1 MTADKRTSTRMTG
14 LQRAGAIAL
23 LALITACGGISDMIE
38 EAAEMTPPE
47 SSESGGSSGGS
58 SNDSGEVDEGD
69 PSAFRLSAGTW
80 ENACTVVSMDEVAAA
95 TGLTVLEEREQGVGC
110 DWVVESA
117 DPDIISEPIVGWQP
131 MRALNVNA
139 QWEASQPMASS
150 MELEEI
156 EGLGTYA
163 FWRGS
168 GGGAGGEVWARNEQ
182 IGFRVMNQFS
192 GPNFTGDARA
202 SLEALAA
209 ALLDS
214 LAGMDVLAAS
224 GDYAESLIPAVSV
237 NMPEGLLTADSLID
251 ELSAVPMPDGAV
263 FAPGDVVIGRAV
275 QDIYTDLAVGDAVR
289 FYLAELPAAG
299 FEITSDG
306 TVETEEDVFEYIS
319 QSISFVDPDGNR
331 GDISIR
337 EGFFAPSQFYLQIY
351 LP

>member
-1 MTADKRTSTRMTG
+1 
-14 LQRAGAIAL
+14 
-23 LALITACGGISDMIE
+23 MIE
-38 EAAEMTPPE
+38 EAADMTPPE
-47 SSESGGSSGGS
+47 SSGSGGSSGAS
-58 SNDSGEVDEGD
+58 SNGSDEVDEGD

-80 ENACTVVSMDEVAAA
+80 ENACTVVSTDEVEAA
-95 TGLTVLEEREQGVGC
+95 TGLKVVEEREQGVGC
-110 DWVVESA
+110 DWVVESV
-117 DPDIISEPIVGWQP
+117 DSDIISEPLIGWQP

-168 GGGAGGEVWARNEQ
+168 GGGPGGEIWARNEQ

-192 GPNFTGDARA
+192 GPNYTGDVRA
-202 SLEALAA
+202 SLEGLAA

-224 GDYAESLIPAVSV
+224 GDHAASLIPAETVQL
-237 NMPEGLLTADSLID
+237 PEGLATMDSLID
-251 ELSAVPMPDGAV
+251 ELSAVPLPDGAV
-263 FAPGDVVIGRAV
+263 IGFGDVYPDRASQEV
-275 QDIYTDLAVGDAVR
+275 YTDLAVGDAVR
-289 FYLAELPAAG
+289 FFLEALPAAG
-299 FEITSDG
+299 FEITPGG

-319 QSISFVDPDGNR
+319 QSISFLDPDGNR
-331 GDISIR
+331 GDILIN
-337 EGFFAPSQFYLQIY
+337 EGFFAPSQLGIQIF